1 MTPRV
6 TFIRTDAD
14 NWRRETNCD
23 VPSIGDTVRMINNYS
38 EMEILAFTVIAVQ
51 RDFIDVAWGENSG
64 NLLRHDTVVTLKPIK
79 IN

>member
-1 MTPRV
+1 
-6 TFIRTDAD
+6 
-14 NWRRETNCD
+14 
-23 VPSIGDTVRMINNYS
+23 MINNYS